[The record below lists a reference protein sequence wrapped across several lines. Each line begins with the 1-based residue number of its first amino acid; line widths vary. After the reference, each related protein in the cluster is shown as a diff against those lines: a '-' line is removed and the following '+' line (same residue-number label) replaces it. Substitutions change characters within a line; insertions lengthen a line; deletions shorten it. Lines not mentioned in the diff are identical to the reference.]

1 MHICE
6 EVLQGN
12 YLRILIREIIYYE
25 KDFNNYYYINTHFNR
40 GVFKVYTV
48 LDVSEDVSPITLVKS
63 IFELEKNNKLIY
75 EMSSSPLKFI
85 SKENFDIISYMDK
98 NSFELVD
105 QLGSIYIFKNN
116 NEQRI
121 FKSYKITKKYIF
133 LEEIN
138 EKM

>member
-1 MHICE
+1 MKKTLTITIIS
-6 EVLQGN
+6 
-12 YLRILIREIIYYE
+12 ILILIG
-25 KDFNNYYYINTHFNR
+25 

-98 NSFELVD
+98 NCFELVD

>member
-1 MHICE
+1 MKKTLTITIIS
-6 EVLQGN
+6 
-12 YLRILIREIIYYE
+12 ILILIG
-25 KDFNNYYYINTHFNR
+25 
-40 GVFKVYTV
+40 GVFKVYTT

-75 EMSSSPLKFI
+75 EVSSSPLKLI
-85 SKENFDIISYMDK
+85 SKENFDIISYMEK

-121 FKSYKITKKYIF
+121 FKSYMITKKYIYRQ
-133 LEEIN
+133 
-138 EKM
+138 

>member
-1 MHICE
+1 MKKTLTITIIS
-6 EVLQGN
+6 
-12 YLRILIREIIYYE
+12 ILILIG
-25 KDFNNYYYINTHFNR
+25 
-40 GVFKVYTV
+40 GVFKVYTT

-75 EMSSSPLKFI
+75 EVSSSPLKLI
-85 SKENFDIISYMDK
+85 SKENFDIISYMGK

-121 FKSYKITKKYIF
+121 FKSYMITKKYIF

-138 EKM
+138 KKM